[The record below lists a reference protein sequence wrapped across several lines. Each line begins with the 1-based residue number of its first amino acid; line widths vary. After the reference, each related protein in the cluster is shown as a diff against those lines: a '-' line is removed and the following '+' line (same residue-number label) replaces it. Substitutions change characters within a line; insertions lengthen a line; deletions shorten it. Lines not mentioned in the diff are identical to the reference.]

1 MKNTFGTTPFRL
13 RICVLLCLTII
24 SPAVADDAFQPFFR
38 FDLDSAD
45 AWREPLSNKRFL
57 TAGAWSLVPLS
68 AEKCAE
74 YGIVPDE
81 LPDTTGLDTLN
92 ISGSAE
98 FSEEQFRILADE
110 LRAYAGGR
118 QVWIVDCRLES
129 HALVNGISISWYG
142 DHNWANKGMTL
153 AEAEADEEARFG
165 ALPGTTI
172 TVYTAANNVPENPRE
187 IAVERWMTE
196 RELVESEDFH
206 YLRLAGNDHS
216 WPEEEAIDVFIA
228 FVHELDRTVGLDNVW
243 LHFHCQAGKSRTGI
257 FMAIYDMI
265 RNPDV
270 SFEDIMLRQA
280 MTGSSYF
287 PYVDRESELA
297 EVYALRARRIRQ
309 IYDYLHSDRSND
321 AGMTWSEW
329 VSYHDKLDLDRGEK
343 HDWY

>member
-1 MKNTFGTTPFRL
+1 MKNTFGMITFRL
-13 RICVLLCLTII
+13 LLCVLLCLSII
-24 SPAVADDAFQPFFR
+24 SPAVADNAFQPFFR
-38 FDLDSAD
+38 FDLDSAY
-45 AWREPLSNKRFL
+45 AWREPLSNERFL

-68 AEKCAE
+68 PEKCAE
-74 YGIVPDE
+74 YGIASDT

-110 LRAYAGGR
+110 LHAYASGG

-172 TVYTAANNVPENPRE
+172 TAYTAANNAPENPSE

-196 RELVESEDFH
+196 RELVESEGFH

-228 FVHELDRTVGLDNVW
+228 FVRELDRTVGLDNVW

-265 RNPDV
+265 KNPDV
-270 SFEDIMLRQA
+270 SFEDIMLRHA

-287 PYVDRESELA
+287 PYVNEESELA
-297 EVYALRARRIRQ
+297 DVYAQRARRIRQ
-309 IYDYLHSDRSND
+309 IYDYLHSNQDEGVETSWR
-321 AGMTWSEW
+321 EY
-329 VSYHDKLDLDRGEK
+329 VSHGDGSL
-343 HDWY
+343 

>member
-1 MKNTFGTTPFRL
+1 MNGKTAL
-13 RICVLLCLTII
+13 RAACYIALCMICL
-24 SPAVADDAFQPFFR
+24 AVGFSAAGEGFQPFFR
-38 FDLDSAD
+38 FDLDSPD
-45 AWREPLSNKRFL
+45 AWREPLANVRMI
-57 TAGAWSLVPLS
+57 TEGAWHFTPIDP
-68 AEKCAE
+68 EKCQA
-74 YGIVPDE
+74 YGIDPDR
-81 LPDTTGLDTLN
+81 LPSADGLDSLN

-98 FSEEQFRILADE
+98 FSEDQFRLLADDIRS
-110 LRAYAGGR
+110 LAGER

-129 HALVNGISISWYG
+129 HGLLNGISVSWYG
-142 DHNWANKGMTL
+142 DHNWGNKGLTL
-153 AEAEADEEARFG
+153 AEAEAEERSRFS
-165 ALPGTTI
+165 ALPGKVI
-172 TVYTAANNVPENPRE
+172 TVYTAAKNAPENPRE
-187 IAVERWMTE
+187 IRVERWMTE
-196 RELVESEDFH
+196 QELIESEGFH

-216 WPEEEAIDVFIA
+216 WPEEEAVDAFIA
-228 FVHELDRTVGLDNVW
+228 FVEEIDQTVGAENVW

-270 SFEDIMLRQA
+270 SFEEIMLRQA
-280 MTGSSYF
+280 MMGSSYF

>member
-1 MKNTFGTTPFRL
+1 MKKTFGMTTFRL
-13 RICVLLCLTII
+13 LICVLLCLTII

-45 AWREPLSNKRFL
+45 AWRDPLSNERFL
-57 TAGAWSLVPLS
+57 TTGAWSLVPLS
-68 AEKCAE
+68 AEKCTE
-74 YGIVPDE
+74 YGIVPDT
-81 LPDTTGLDTLN
+81 LPGTMGLDTLN

-110 LRAYAGGR
+110 LREYAGGR

-153 AEAEADEEARFG
+153 AEAEADEESRFS

-172 TVYTAANNVPENPRE
+172 TAYTAANNAPENPRE

-216 WPEEEAIDVFIA
+216 WPEEEAIDVFID
-228 FVHELDRTVGLDNVW
+228 FVRELDRTVGMDNVW

-265 RNPDV
+265 KNPDV
-270 SFEDIMLRQA
+270 SFDDIMLRHA

-287 PYVDRESELA
+287 PYVNESSELA
-297 EVYALRARRIRQ
+297 DVYALRARRIRQ
-309 IYDYLHSDRSND
+309 IYDYLHGDQGDGAETSWR
-321 AGMTWSEW
+321 EY
-329 VSYHDKLDLDRGEK
+329 VSHQE
-343 HDWY
+343 

>member
-1 MKNTFGTTPFRL
+1 MEKNFGTTAFRL
-13 RICVLLCLTII
+13 LICVLLCLTIL

-45 AWREPLSNKRFL
+45 AWQEPLSNERFL

-68 AEKCAE
+68 PEKCAE
-74 YGIVPDE
+74 YGVAPDT
-81 LPDTTGLDTLN
+81 LPDTAGLDTLN

-98 FSEEQFRILADE
+98 FSEEQFRILADK
-110 LRAYAGGR
+110 LRVYAGRR

-129 HALVNGISISWYG
+129 HALVNGVSISWYG

-172 TVYTAANNVPENPRE
+172 TAYTAANNAPENPRK

-196 RELVESEDFH
+196 RELVRSEGFH

-216 WPEEEAIDVFIA
+216 WPEEEAVDVFID
-228 FVHELDRTVGLDNVW
+228 FVHELDRTVGLDNAW

-265 RNPDV
+265 KNPDV
-270 SFEDIMLRQA
+270 SFEDVMLRHA

-287 PYVDRESELA
+287 PYVNESSELA
-297 EVYALRARRIRQ
+297 DVYALRAKRIRQ
-309 IYDYLHSDRSND
+309 VYDYLHGSQGDGAEMSWCEYVARQD
-321 AGMTWSEW
+321 
-329 VSYHDKLDLDRGEK
+329 
-343 HDWY
+343 